1 MDDDVRPKII
11 VEIDIDLENFNGTKL
26 NLFYL
31 NPSLARGGRDFERDF
46 ERKRERNR
54 ERHAE
59 PPVPCITYDIYQE
72 SLSDPRS

>member
-31 NPSLARGGRDFERDF
+31 NHSLARGGRDFERDF
-46 ERKRERNR
+46 ERKRERKR
-54 ERHAE
+54 EGYAE
-59 PPVPCITYDIYQE
+59 PRVPIWTLQE
-72 SLSDPRS
+72 